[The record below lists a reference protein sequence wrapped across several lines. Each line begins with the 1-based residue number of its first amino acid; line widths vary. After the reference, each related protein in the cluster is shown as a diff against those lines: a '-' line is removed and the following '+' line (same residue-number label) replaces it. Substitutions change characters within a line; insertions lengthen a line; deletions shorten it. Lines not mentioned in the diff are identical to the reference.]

1 MKRILV
7 VLFAVFSFLV
17 ACNVSQDKKSFDDK
31 PKLESD
37 TIRISNKELE
47 YDIIIIDPGFTNWF
61 NTFAK
66 PRNYYSQA
74 YMEARNIIWVLEWNR
89 RFQLPN
95 QYNRDLYDMR
105 IDYDTSTNYGYEVNY
120 MLYNYLVYFQL
131 TYKQQLGGYS
141 PRI

>member
-47 YDIIIIDPGFTNWF
+47 NDIIWP
-61 NTFAK
+61 
-66 PRNYYSQA
+66 
-74 YMEARNIIWVLEWNR
+74 
-89 RFQLPN
+89 
-95 QYNRDLYDMR
+95 
-105 IDYDTSTNYGYEVNY
+105 
-120 MLYNYLVYFQL
+120 QL
-131 TYKQQLGGYS
+131 TIWKA
-141 PRI
+141 I